1 MIYSSV
7 SKQAVLILLSTWFI
21 SCGNPLPEIS
31 PKVITQKTPHDTDDP
46 AIWFNK
52 VNPKYSIVF
61 GTDKDEVNGGV
72 YAFDLNG
79 GIIKEKSITGL
90 SYPNNVDVAYDFKLN
105 DSTKTDIVMF
115 TEREKN
121 QIRLFSVPDM
131 IELDGGGFPVFE
143 DENTVENRR
152 PMGIAIY
159 TNTEGKHYAI
169 ISRKEGPLE
178 NYLYQYEIVSDSS
191 EIQARL
197 VRKFGNFSGKKEI
210 EAIAVDNEL
219 GYVYYSDEMHCI
231 HKYYADPSKGNEEIS
246 CFGSEYFSRDIE
258 GIAIAKF
265 SESSGYLIVS
275 DQQSHGFSVF
285 DRKTNE
291 FVKRLNLGTVE
302 TDGCDVITSNLGP
315 KFPNGLFVSMT
326 DSKEFYFH
334 DLSDLNLVPSN

>member
-7 SKQAVLILLSTWFI
+7 SKQVLLILLSTWFI

-46 AIWFNK
+46 AIWLNK
-52 VNPKYSIVF
+52 VNPKSSIVF

-79 GIIKEKSITGL
+79 DIIKEKSITGL

-105 DSTKTDIVMF
+105 DSTKTDIIMF

-121 QIRLFSVPDM
+121 QIRLFSVPDI

-159 TNTEGKHYAI
+159 TNAEGKHYAI

-178 NYLYQYEIVSDSS
+178 NYLYQYEIVSDSL
-191 EIQARL
+191 EIRAQL

-258 GIAIAKF
+258 GIAIVKF

-285 DRKTNE
+285 DRKTNK

-315 KFPNGLFVSMT
+315 QFPNGLFVSMT

-334 DLSDLNLVPSN
+334 DLSDLNLIPIN